1 MVANATA
8 FQAGGALPRIIS
20 SIQHVRRNSRVSTES
35 GEMLFAIKDCNRIV
49 LLSITYCIG
58 EGMSVKSVQF
68 TVAAHIMAALG
79 YFHGKETSS
88 ATLADS
94 VNADPTFV
102 RKSLSKLSK
111 AGLVVTKRGK
121 SGASV
126 LARPPRQI
134 TLLDIYRASAAPP
147 AFAIHSYP
155 IEKRCPV
162 SCHLKECMSELLSQA
177 QNSFERSL
185 AKITLADLVGQI
197 RHKTH

>member
-1 MVANATA
+1 
-8 FQAGGALPRIIS
+8 
-20 SIQHVRRNSRVSTES
+20 
-35 GEMLFAIKDCNRIV
+35 
-49 LLSITYCIG
+49 
-58 EGMSVKSVQF
+58 MSVTSVQF

-79 YFHGKETSS
+79 YRHGEEISS
-88 ATLADS
+88 ATLAES

-126 LARPPRQI
+126 LSRSPRQI

-147 AFAIHSYP
+147 TFAIHTYSV
-155 IEKRCPV
+155 EKRCPV
-162 SCHLKECMSELLSQA
+162 SCHLKDCMSEVLSHA

-185 AKITLADLVGQI
+185 AKMTLAHLVGQI
-197 RHKTH
+197 REKTH

>member
-1 MVANATA
+1 
-8 FQAGGALPRIIS
+8 
-20 SIQHVRRNSRVSTES
+20 
-35 GEMLFAIKDCNRIV
+35 
-49 LLSITYCIG
+49 
-58 EGMSVKSVQF
+58 MSVKSVQF

-79 YFHGKETSS
+79 YRHGEEISS
-88 ATLADS
+88 AILAES

-126 LARPPRQI
+126 LAGSPRQI
-134 TLLDIYRASAAPP
+134 TLLEIYRASAAPP

-155 IEKRCPV
+155 VEKRCPV
-162 SCHLKECMSELLSQA
+162 SCHVKECMSGLLAQA

-185 AKITLADLVGQI
+185 AKITLAHLVGQI
-197 RHKTH
+197 RRKAH

>member
-1 MVANATA
+1 
-8 FQAGGALPRIIS
+8 
-20 SIQHVRRNSRVSTES
+20 
-35 GEMLFAIKDCNRIV
+35 
-49 LLSITYCIG
+49 
-58 EGMSVKSVQF
+58 MSVRSVQF

-79 YFHGKETSS
+79 YKHGEEISS
-88 ATLADS
+88 ATLAES

-155 IEKRCPV
+155 IDKRCPV
-162 SCHLKECMSELLSQA
+162 SCHLKECMSGLLYEA

-185 AKITLADLVGQI
+185 AKITLARLVGQI
-197 RHKTH
+197 REKTR

>member
-1 MVANATA
+1 
-8 FQAGGALPRIIS
+8 
-20 SIQHVRRNSRVSTES
+20 
-35 GEMLFAIKDCNRIV
+35 
-49 LLSITYCIG
+49 
-58 EGMSVKSVQF
+58 MSVKSVQF
-68 TVAAHIMAALG
+68 AVATHIMAALG
-79 YFHGKETSS
+79 YYQGEEISS
-88 ATLADS
+88 AILAES

-121 SGASV
+121 SGASM
-126 LARPPRQI
+126 LSRSPRQI

-155 IEKRCPV
+155 VDKRCPV
-162 SCHLKECMSELLSQA
+162 SCHLKECMSGLLSQA
-177 QNSFERSL
+177 QSSFERSL